1 MIKLNWILMSW
12 WFKNIYFKSSFS
24 LKFIC
29 TWLIKKIDFRN
40 KNNLKVEVEIAVKP
54 KLMVLNRKWANV
66 PETNIASGF
75 CFVNYRT
82 TCELSNIMLCVYKP
96 HYTFSI
102 INFKGELDNFLILTP
117 PPPHHTTLYS
127 CMNSFTRI
135 IFRRLHNFS
144 IKKFL
149 WNVSYILFPLYVS

>member
-12 WFKNIYFKSSFS
+12 WFKKIYFKSSFS

-117 PPPHHTTLYS
+117 PPSPPHYTIFVYEFLYS
-127 CMNSFTRI
+127 N
-135 IFRRLHNFS
+135 
-144 IKKFL
+144 
-149 WNVSYILFPLYVS
+149 YI